1 MNFTPT
7 HFVEDAVFTLQPVTI
22 EVCCGSAGLSSAL
35 RRLGFHVH
43 AIDHS
48 ANRHSPKVRTLVLD
62 VSNLQQLQLLESMIK
77 FVKPCYIHL
86 GLPCGTCP
94 RAREKP
100 MPKSMGGHMG
110 PQPLRDADNLLGLPP
125 LCGADL
131 TKVTLANQL
140 YRAAIVILQ
149 LCFVLGCLVS
159 IENPGRS
166 WLWPLL
172 ALLVHETQ
180 DQPFIQW
187 FSKLEAVYFDA
198 CAHGSSRDKR
208 TKLLATSD
216 LFSTLAIDC
225 PGDHKHAS
233 WQPFRGEHG
242 VVFPTAMEAEY
253 PPLLCNRMA
262 ECVRQSAAHMGVI
275 PSLQPRLKELLNLN
289 LGHQTLRHEPLIPEY
304 ATVFQTDAP
313 LQHESHKLLSAP
325 FSQGHH
331 STEQPEGTQEHKSKR
346 PRKEFKYGVW
356 HAYTRTVPD

>member
-1 MNFTPT
+1 
-7 HFVEDAVFTLQPVTI
+7 
-22 EVCCGSAGLSSAL
+22 
-35 RRLGFHVH
+35 
-43 AIDHS
+43 
-48 ANRHSPKVRTLVLD
+48 
-62 VSNLQQLQLLESMIK
+62 
-77 FVKPCYIHL
+77 
-86 GLPCGTCP
+86 
-94 RAREKP
+94 

-110 PQPLRDADNLLGLPP
+110 PQPLRDADNLLGLPH

-180 DQPFIQW
+180 DQTFYSMVFESWRQFISMLVRMAAQGTNAP
-187 FSKLEAVYFDA
+187 SCLP
-198 CAHGSSRDKR
+198 R
-208 TKLLATSD
+208 ATFFPPWR
-216 LFSTLAIDC
+216 LDC
-225 PGDHKHAS
+225 PGDHQHAS

-275 PSLQPRLKELLNLN
+275 PSLQPRLKELLNLGS
-289 LGHQTLRHEPLIPEY
+289 LGHQTLRHEPLLPEY
-304 ATVFQTDAP
+304 ATVFSNRCSP
-313 LQHESHKLLSAP
+313 
-325 FSQGHH
+325 
-331 STEQPEGTQEHKSKR
+331 ST
-346 PRKEFKYGVW
+346 
-356 HAYTRTVPD
+356 